1 MDQHDAVEGGVIC
14 ISVCLS
20 DIPSAGQRP
29 GCSRSPGRTLGASD
43 GRVFEEVIPCVAKN
57 CEIPWL
63 QTVPEVVYSI
73 ILDTPKMYFLKSYNH
88 SIPRIR
94 GGERE
99 RLALPPLPA
108 GTRSPTLLAMALPT
122 LIMTREL
129 RL

>member
-1 MDQHDAVEGGVIC
+1 MTLSRGGGHLYIR
-14 ISVCLS
+14 LS
-20 DIPSAGQRP
+20 I
-29 GCSRSPGRTLGASD
+29 RTLGASD
-43 GRVFEEVIPCVAKN
+43 GRVFEEVIPCVSKN

-63 QTVPEVVYSI
+63 QTVPEVTYSI

-108 GTRSPTLLAMALPT
+108 GAGWYDGTRSPTLLAMALPT
-122 LIMTREL
+122 VIMTREL